1 MELSHDDKIAV
12 ISQHIHDW
20 EAAAYSAAISA
31 KVAERVQD
39 DAMRQRAVAQVERAE
54 RALDVLREELKG
66 LGTETA

>member
-1 MELSHDDKIAV
+1 MELSREEKITI

-20 EAAAYSAAISA
+20 ETAAYSAAISA
-31 KVAERVQD
+31 RVADRIQD
-39 DAMRQRAVAQVERAE
+39 ETMHQRAVAQAERAE